1 MKALRNRTH
10 DKRYQ
15 AARNRLR
22 SAFHELFYMPCH
34 PWKVGIWRDMDI
46 MHPDLMRN
54 CWVSWYI
61 QDFTRGKK
69 YLMSVINGMP
79 RIDVNG
85 VIVEDVKLKHQEYAR
100 MLMEKKN
107 G

>member
-1 MKALRNRTH
+1 MKPPRNRTH

-22 SAFHELFYMPCH
+22 HAFPELFAMPRH
-34 PWKVGIWRDMDI
+34 PWKVGIWRDMAKLRPGI
-46 MHPDLMRN
+46 MYN

-69 YLMSVINGMP
+69 YLKAIIDGMP
-79 RIDVNG
+79 RIDING
-85 VIVEDVKLKHQEYAR
+85 VIVEDVKPEHQEYAR

>member
-1 MKALRNRTH
+1 MKPPCNRTH

-22 SAFHELFYMPCH
+22 HAFPELFAMPRH
-34 PWKVGIWRDMDI
+34 PWKVGIWMDMAKLR
-46 MHPDLMRN
+46 PDLMYN

-61 QDFTRGKK
+61 QDFTRGQK
-69 YLMSVINGMP
+69 YLKAIIDGMP

-85 VIVEDVKLKHQEYAR
+85 VIVEDVKPEHQEYAR
-100 MLMEKKN
+100 KMMEKKN

>member
-1 MKALRNRTH
+1 MKPPRNRTH

-15 AARNRLR
+15 AARLRLR
-22 SAFHELFYMPCH
+22 HAFPELFAIPSH
-34 PWKVGIWRDMDI
+34 PWKVGIWRDLDI
-46 MHPDLMRN
+46 MRPDLMRN

-85 VIVEDVKLKHQEYAR
+85 VIVDDVKPEHQEYAR
-100 MLMEKKN
+100 MLMEKNN

>member
-1 MKALRNRTH
+1 MKPPRNRTH
-10 DKRYQ
+10 DRRYQ
-15 AARNRLR
+15 DARHRLR
-22 SAFHELFYMPCH
+22 QAFPELFAIPRH
-34 PWKVGIWRDMDI
+34 PWKIGIWRDIAKLRPDI
-46 MHPDLMRN
+46 MYNR
-54 CWVSWYI
+54 WVSWYI
-61 QDFTRGKK
+61 QDFTRGEK

-85 VIVEDVKLKHQEYAR
+85 VIVEDIKPEHQEYAR